1 MNLSQR
7 ERYIAMGVIAAILL
21 MGLNH
26 FVIDPYFTERSALV
40 KSEEDLHKQLN
51 EANQLFTRQRRLRK
65 IWTEMQA
72 GGLKV
77 DPSLA
82 ESQTYQAL
90 LEWARSANVGLPVV
104 KSDRQSQEGNFQVI
118 SFSVTATG
126 SMPQVSR
133 LLWALETASIPV
145 RVNEVQVTPVKEG
158 TDALQVRISVSS
170 LCQPPEE
177 AVKTSV
183 TEAGGK
189 S

>member
-1 MNLSQR
+1 
-7 ERYIAMGVIAAILL
+7 MGVLAAVLL
-21 MGLNH
+21 LALNH
-26 FVIDPYFTERSALV
+26 FVIDPYFSERDELV
-40 KSEEDLHKQLN
+40 KSQETLHKQLN
-51 EANQLFTRQRRLRK
+51 DANQLFSRQRKLRT

-72 GGLKV
+72 GGLKM
-77 DPSLA
+77 DASLA

-90 LEWARSANVGLPVV
+90 LEWARSANVGLPIV

-145 RVNEVQVTPVKEG
+145 RVNEVQITPVKEG
-158 TDALQVRISVSS
+158 TDSLQVRISVSS
-170 LCQPPEE
+170 LCQPPQD
-177 AVKTSV
+177 ALKAPGTD
-183 TEAGGK
+183 AGGK